1 MVASTN
7 GMTFADY
14 RRRLDQHF
22 KATGGAVIPEDEA
35 RYYFARMSLGDAV
48 KDIERVMRAIA
59 EAKRNGTWR
68 KP

>member
-1 MVASTN
+1 MPMSAPTN
-7 GMTFADY
+7 DMTFADY

-22 KATGGAVIPEDEA
+22 KATTVIPEGEA
-35 RYYFARMSLGDAV
+35 RYYFARMSLNDAI

-68 KP
+68 EP